1 MKNVWLKL
9 QYIIV
14 HKIFWRRGWDLNPRG
29 PEGPL
34 DLESSAFPLC
44 HPLPTPLIFRL
55 AAGFLFPGSIMK
67 DSAAS
72 KNFSVDF
79 RVSGIGV

>member
-1 MKNVWLKL
+1 
-9 QYIIV
+9 
-14 HKIFWRRGWDLNPRG
+14 
-29 PEGPL
+29 
-34 DLESSAFPLC
+34 
-44 HPLPTPLIFRL
+44 L

-79 RVSGIGV
+79 RVSGIWGFSDLRCFGMIFKGIGEFCFR